1 MGIGIELVVDARR
14 VKEARREVDFL
25 NKGLREMEN
34 TEDLAPGKEGLQE
47 TSAIIRKISED
58 IRRMKGLTVKGEQQ
72 GGLLKKEQFQEAAT
86 LSKRIG
92 QNMAEYTKEISKAR
106 NELSKLLSE
115 KTKLER
121 TSPSDPHKWV
131 AAQERLESMKGQE
144 NKLRTHYE
152 RLRRQDPKAQDLARS
167 GTGYTETI
175 GSYGDA
181 PSAEGGGSMTGAVAL
196 ARKAVGA
203 VALVMGGASLV
214 SVARNAWSGYHTL
227 AEKESGL
234 LLRGV
239 RFNRGL
245 SPWNFMQ
252 GESADTAMSL
262 RRTTGA
268 ADPETLD
275 RVQRFARL
283 SSIDPGAATGIVGEY
298 YHTTG
303 ADPQKQRQAI
313 DALLYMGK
321 QAKDGRSE
329 QLLGLINTNL
339 MIAARSQGGRA
350 LTTAQASTV
359 MAQTSALYN
368 APGTMGFSS
377 GLFQTMQNGLMPGGD
392 PTSEILKWDII
403 GGFKGPLTPERM
415 IDLQTRRNAGLNN
428 PDNLRRALAGA
439 RRYSKTRAG
448 QIMYMQMVLNSFGEQ
463 GGVDKAAAIIDNGER
478 ILSAKAPSADK
489 IDGLIKQQTGLYE
502 DSAAFDIGQR
512 YAKDDLV
519 SITAGESLDPVAKAT
534 QELKW
539 KGKSLF
545 SRKGAFLK
553 ESKYDPLILEK
564 ARKYGIKPLLLKS
577 IVQEE
582 SGYNRFAVS
591 SKGAKGLGQM
601 MPKTGAQYGLKIEDD
616 FLDPSKNL
624 DASARYLADLQKEF
638 GGDTSSMIMA
648 YHAGSSNVK
657 RGKIGPATK
666 SYLAKV
672 SQDLSVYSQD
682 ANWEDWKQPV
692 AAQKSEGGGVTALL
706 KRIADT
712 LDVISNKSGISMAP
726 GASGSLRAP
735 LPVGDR

>member
-1 MGIGIELVVDARR
+1 MGIGIPISVDARQ
-14 VKEARREVDFL
+14 VKEARKEVDFL
-25 NKGLREMEN
+25 NKSLRE
-34 TEDLAPGKEGLQE
+34 TEDTEGLAPGKEGLQE
-47 TSAIIRKISED
+47 TSILIRKISDD

-115 KTKLER
+115 KIKLER

-131 AAQERLESMKGQE
+131 AARERLESMKGRE
-144 NKLRTHYE
+144 NELRSHYE
-152 RLRRQDPKAQDLARS
+152 KIRRQDPKARDLARS

-175 GSYGDA
+175 GGYGTA
-181 PSAEGGGSMTGAVAL
+181 PDAEGGGSMTGVMALGQKVA
-196 ARKAVGA
+196 GYT
-203 VALVMGGASLV
+203 ALIMGGASLV
-214 SVARNAWSGYHTL
+214 SVARNAWSEYHTL

-239 RFNRGL
+239 RFNRVL
-245 SPWNFMQ
+245 SPWNYMQ
-252 GESADTAMSL
+252 GESADTAMNL

-268 ADPETLD
+268 ADSETLD

-283 SSIDPGAATGIVGEY
+283 SSIDPGAATGFVGGY
-298 YHTTG
+298 YNATG
-303 ADPQKQRQAI
+303 SDPQKQRQAI

-329 QLLGLINTNL
+329 QLLGLINQNL
-339 MIAARSQGGRA
+339 MIASRAQGGRA
-350 LTTAQASTV
+350 LTSAQASTI
-359 MAQTSALYN
+359 MAQTAALYN

-377 GLFQTMQNGLMPGGD
+377 NMFQTMQNALMPGGD
-392 PTSEILKWDII
+392 PTSELLKWDII
-403 GGFKGPLTPERM
+403 GGFKGPLTPEKM
-415 IDLQTRRNAGLNN
+415 VDLQTRRNRGLND
-428 PDNLRRALAGA
+428 PENLRRALSGA
-439 RRYSKTRAG
+439 RRFSKTRAG
-448 QIMYMQMVLNSFGEQ
+448 QIMYMQMVLNSFGSQ
-463 GGVDKAAAIIDNGER
+463 GGVDMAAAIIDNGER
-478 ILSAKAPSADK
+478 ILGAKAPSAEN
-489 IDGLIKQQTGLYE
+489 IDSLIKQQKGLYE

-512 YAKDDLV
+512 YAIDDLV
-519 SITAGESLDPVAKAT
+519 SSTSGEKLDPFAKGF
-534 QELKW
+534 QDLKW
-539 KGKSLF
+539 KTKSLF
-545 SRKGAFLK
+545 ARKGAFIK

-591 SKGAKGLGQM
+591 PKGAKGLGQM
-601 MPKTGAQYGLKIEDD
+601 MPKTGAQYGLKTEDD

-648 YHAGSSNVK
+648 YHAGSSNVRK
-657 RGKIGPATK
+657 GKIGPATK

-672 SQDLSVYSQD
+672 SQDLNVYSQD
-682 ANWEDWKQPV
+682 ANWEDWRQP
-692 AAQKSEGGGVTALL
+692 AAGQKPEGGVVTALL
-706 KRIADT
+706 KRIAGT
-712 LDVISNKSGISMAP
+712 LDEIARKTGGGLAP
-726 GASGSLRAP
+726 GASGSLGAP